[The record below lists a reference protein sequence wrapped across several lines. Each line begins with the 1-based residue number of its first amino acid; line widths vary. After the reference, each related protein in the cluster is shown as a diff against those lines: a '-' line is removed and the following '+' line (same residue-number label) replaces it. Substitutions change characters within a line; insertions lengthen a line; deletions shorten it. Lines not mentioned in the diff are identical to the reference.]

1 MIGPFDSREDLDEWY
16 DREQDYLDAM
26 YMRRDIPWE
35 EYSEQTKGL
44 LQLYEE
50 ALEENDWDR

>member
-1 MIGPFDSREDLDEWY
+1 MLFRSDEWY

-50 ALEENDWDR
+50 ALEDNDWDR

>member
-26 YMRRDIPWE
+26 YMRWDIPWE
-35 EYSEQTKGL
+35 QYCAESKEL

-50 ALEENDWDR
+50 ALEENEWE